1 VHIHDYIKFQVDTA
15 GSNFSKWRQ
24 ILTLLITMYKV
35 VDHITEGVAPSAPS
49 DDWQAVDIHL
59 SLWFMAT
66 LTDDLYRLVQGAD
79 GRACSTWTR
88 LHRFFL
94 NNGTKRYAFLSKAF
108 RTTSRGDMPVS
119 VYASKLQGIADDLA
133 AIGRP
138 VSDVDLTTQFI
149 DGIGK
154 KFKLEAAILKGPE
167 ALPSFA
173 NACSHFQLAEIDADA
188 EQADAGAHAYAVHGA
203 GRGAPTGSG
212 VHTSGGHTNQP
223 RMPGVSPNYRG
234 KNPIPGY
241 RPATQQPQHYG
252 DGGRGRGM
260 AGGRGTGDHSNSRGG
275 NQHPWYGVFA
285 PVGMSLPVGAPPPAR
300 ASWVPPNFS
309 GVLGSRP
316 GAPTQAYPVMQSPA
330 PSAPAAPSA
339 PSYQLQY
346 PSPAYQTQS
355 WDHNT
360 MLQHAPSYGSAFP
373 AYGGDWIMD
382 SGATSHVTGTQGNL
396 TTSHSPFELKS
407 HHIIVGNGKRLPVVA
422 TGTTQLTPTSFSLNN
437 VLVSLISSPTSS
449 ALAHSFVITSAPLNL
464 IHLASL

>member
-154 KFKLEAAILKGPE
+154 KFKLEAAILKGPG

-252 DGGRGRGM
+252 DGGRGRGRNN
-260 AGGRGTGDHSNSRGG
+260 GGQR
-275 NQHPWYGVFA
+275 W
-285 PVGMSLPVGAPPPAR
+285 
-300 ASWVPPNFS
+300 
-309 GVLGSRP
+309 RP
-316 GAPTQAYPVMQSPA
+316 KCQVCGKFGHIA
-330 PSAPAAPSA
+330 
-339 PSYQLQY
+339 LKCRERFNH
-346 PSPAYQTQS
+346 AYQADEIHGGYYTGNNFHVGYYSGNNGYHAGHGGHGIRWLHQTCYKTDANTVVSQS
-355 WDHNT
+355 ESCI
-360 MLQHAPSYGSAFP
+360 L
-373 AYGGDWIMD
+373 
-382 SGATSHVTGTQGNL
+382 
-396 TTSHSPFELKS
+396 
-407 HHIIVGNGKRLPVVA
+407 
-422 TGTTQLTPTSFSLNN
+422 
-437 VLVSLISSPTSS
+437 
-449 ALAHSFVITSAPLNL
+449 
-464 IHLASL
+464 